1 MALSLFLL
9 SKSYYLLKKIG
20 YYRSRCEC
28 LKCILEKKFS
38 QNRNKLDSMKY
49 INFLSEKLSNNKY
62 NTQFLF
68 YELLSV
74 VHYNHNFELN
84 NNMNSTFVYK
94 IIDNITKKFSFF
106 NKSQIDKIT
115 DIKNKLLKQMN
126 LIQL

>member
-1 MALSLFLL
+1 
-9 SKSYYLLKKIG
+9 
-20 YYRSRCEC
+20 
-28 LKCILEKKFS
+28 
-38 QNRNKLDSMKY
+38 MKY